1 MKNASGS
8 SIAKLLAATIIGVV
22 FIFLIG
28 TAASGWQ
35 KKTNGDNS
43 GEIGDSTDN
52 ADEPNGDTDENG
64 GTADNNNQDTIV
76 EPEEPKPPE
85 FINYLTGLETTP
97 ELTGKLPYVITVEP
111 GAPLYGISGSE
122 ITVEIPTEN
131 GETRFLV
138 YRTDISQLGKIGA
151 IAETRNY
158 ISQIVKFFGG
168 ILVAN
173 GNEDIVSYSSLP
185 STLHIDLSKNTEYIY
200 RENGKNIY
208 TDYQNLSTV
217 AKKQGIDTT
226 TYVMQQLPYDFCDYF
241 ESVEGKAA
249 ANSIIL
255 PYENNETKLLLNTN
269 DGKYSLSKNGRD
281 KVDMLDGK
289 TASYKNVFILFADMI
304 TYEMSSGTETV
315 VNTGSRGT
323 GYYISNGTLTE
334 IRWSVE
340 ANGQLIFKNLDGE
353 KLIINRGNSYIGYY
367 KASESNSVVFD

>member
-22 FIFLIG
+22 LIFLIG

-35 KKTNGDNS
+35 NKTNGDNS
-43 GEIGDSTDN
+43 GEIGESTDN
-52 ADEPNGDTDENG
+52 ADETDGDTDKNE
-64 GTADNNNQDTIV
+64 GTADNNSQGTIV

-85 FINYLTGLETTP
+85 FINYLTGLETSA
-97 ELTGKLPYVITVEP
+97 ELTSKLPYVITVEP
-111 GAPLYGISGSE
+111 YAPLYGISGSE

-151 IAETRNY
+151 IAKTRNY

-185 STLHIDLSKNTEYIY
+185 STLHIDLCKNTEYIY

-208 TDYQNLSTV
+208 TDYQNLSTI
-217 AKKQGIDTT
+217 AKNQGIDTT
-226 TYVMQQLPYDFCDYF
+226 TYVMQQLPFDFCDYF
-241 ESVEGKAA
+241 ENVEGKAV
-249 ANSIIL
+249 ANSITL
-255 PYENNETKLLLNTN
+255 PYENNETKLLLNDN
-269 DGKYSLSKNGRD
+269 DGTYMLSKNGRD

-315 VNTGSRGT
+315 VNTASRGT

-340 ANGQLIFKNLDGE
+340 ANGQLLFKNLSGE